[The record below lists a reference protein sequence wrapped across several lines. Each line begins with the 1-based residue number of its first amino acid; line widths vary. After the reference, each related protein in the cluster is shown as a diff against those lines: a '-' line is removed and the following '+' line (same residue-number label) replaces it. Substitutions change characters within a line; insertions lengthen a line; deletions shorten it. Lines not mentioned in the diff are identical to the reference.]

1 MLALL
6 VALSMATISVGA
18 PGPKAKPLKV
28 KVFAQGEAFCPSA
41 TLVYGGV
48 IIQAGRCYSLFILRD
63 GTGTFLAFGPA
74 GPSTIP
80 PGQLVRLNTPAG
92 AKVKGRIFYV
102 IPIRTTAVLMPA
114 NTITL
119 VAVRVDD
126 FGPKLSIT
134 LISVPTPNLVVIFT
148 VRL

>member
-1 MLALL
+1 MVEYCCASLPVCFQPGLL
-6 VALSMATISVGA
+6 HCPRAESKVTIG
-18 PGPKAKPLKV
+18 
-28 KVFAQGEAFCPSA
+28 
-41 TLVYGGV
+41 Y
-48 IIQAGRCYSLFILRD
+48 
-63 GTGTFLAFGPA
+63 
-74 GPSTIP
+74 
-80 PGQLVRLNTPAG
+80 G